1 MTAQYRKSLWLAI
14 VTVGV
19 LLMVAS
25 LPTLT
30 VQAGLPP
37 RSTPTPPAAAPS
49 SNGAFIELHVS
60 GGSMPIGLWTVVQW
74 QDSAGNWR
82 TVEGWQGTTY
92 EDNHVLWW
100 VSHADLGKGPF
111 RWQVYR
117 SPGGIWLG
125 NSPSFT
131 LPGYDGATV
140 KIEVALS
147 Q

>member
-1 MTAQYRKSLWLAI
+1 MTRQDKKSLWFALVAI
-14 VTVGV
+14 GV
-19 LLMVAS
+19 LMVAS
-25 LPTLT
+25 FPTLT
-30 VQAGLPP
+30 VHAGLPP
-37 RSTPTPPAAAPS
+37 RPTATPPAIYPPS
-49 SNGAFIELHVS
+49 SSGGFIELQVTGHSV
-60 GGSMPIGLWTVVQW
+60 PIGLWTIVQW

-92 EDNHVLWW
+92 EGNHVLWW

-111 RWQVYR
+111 RWVVYR
-117 SPGGIWLG
+117 SPGGVWLG

-140 KIEVALS
+140 KVEVVLM